1 MMMMMMMIIIIIII
15 IIISALFTLGY
26 WLRLIRPLAT
36 IMANM
41 PSQRQFST
49 NEIKPNQVKLNQ
61 MLVFE
66 KRGGGGEHREN
77 PLGAK

>member
-1 MMMMMMMIIIIIII
+1 MMIMMMMMMIIIII

-26 WLRLIRPLAT
+26 WLGLIRPLAT

-66 KRGGGGEHREN
+66 KRGGGKHKEN